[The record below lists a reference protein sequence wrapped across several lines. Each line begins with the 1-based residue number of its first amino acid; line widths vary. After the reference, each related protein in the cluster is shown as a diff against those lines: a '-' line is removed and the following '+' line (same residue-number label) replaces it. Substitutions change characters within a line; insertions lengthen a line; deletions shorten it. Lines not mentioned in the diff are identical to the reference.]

1 MKKDRRQT
9 EQGFV
14 STCYERGKCRGQHF
28 EPAGNRGHAS
38 DAATFRRNNKERFW
52 GVNMKQ
58 KLFGFLNLILML
70 AATTAP
76 PGERYCRVCNGVVG
90 SRNSG

>member
-1 MKKDRRQT
+1 MKEENAEVNT
-9 EQGFV
+9 
-14 STCYERGKCRGQHF
+14 F

-70 AATTAP
+70 AATTATIGAASVRRP
-76 PGERYCRVCNGVVG
+76 PLLLAACVHQ
-90 SRNSG
+90 